1 MMARPNAR
9 SLAWEALRG
18 VAGGRGNA
26 ETLLRGL
33 LARIELPPVE
43 RRFAFEL
50 TLGTLRKRG
59 YLDYGLSYLLKRPLR
74 EHHSDLQELL
84 RLGAYQL
91 LELDRV
97 PTYAAVSQTVE
108 LARERDT
115 TKWAAG
121 LVNAVLRRLSEGY
134 PKPPD
139 RERDPVGYLAVTG
152 SHPRWLISRWLER
165 FGFEE
170 TKLLCDRNNEPPDS
184 FVFLNTQRGASRKD
198 ITGLRADI
206 EPVPDFPDCFKLSRG
221 TDLVSTEEYKR
232 GLVYAADPATA
243 LAALVLKPQPNELIL
258 DACSAPG
265 GKLCHLHR
273 LAGGGLETVAV
284 DSSPRRCSVL
294 AENVSRLG
302 IPTAIVTGD
311 LLLAPLKKDR
321 FDKILLDAPCSNTG
335 VLRRRVEARWRRKPD
350 DLKKLA
356 RLQLDLL
363 GSVSRLV
370 KSGGVLAYSTCSLE
384 PEENEGVVNSFLAKQ
399 GDFQLVPAR
408 GRLEDELWER
418 FGDREGYIRALPHKT
433 DTDGVFVALL
443 RRVR

>member
-1 MMARPNAR
+1 MTQPNAR
-9 SLAWEALRG
+9 SVAWEALCG
-18 VAGGRGNA
+18 VTGGRGNA
-26 ETLLRGL
+26 ESLLRKL
-33 LARIELPPVE
+33 LAKIELPPVE
-43 RRFAFEL
+43 RRLAFEL

-59 YLDYGLSYLLKRPLR
+59 YLDYGLNSLLKRPLK
-74 EHHSDLQELL
+74 EHHSDLRELL
-84 RLGAYQL
+84 RMGAYQI

-97 PTYAAVSQTVE
+97 PAYAAVSQSVD

-115 TKWAAG
+115 TKRAAG

-139 RERDPVGYLAVTG
+139 MERDPVGYLAVTG
-152 SHPRWLISRWLER
+152 SHPRWLISRWLKR

-170 TKLLCDRNNEPPDS
+170 TERLCYRNNEAPDS
-184 FVFLNTQRGASRKD
+184 FVFLNTRIGVSRKD
-198 ITGLRADI
+198 ITGLNLDG

-221 TDLVSTEEYKR
+221 TDLTSTEEYKR

-243 LAALVLKPQPNELIL
+243 LAALVLKPQPGELIL

-284 DSSPRRCSVL
+284 DSSPRRLSVL

-302 IPTAIVTGD
+302 IPTAIVNGD
-311 LLLAPLKKDR
+311 LLLAPLSRDR

-363 GSVSRLV
+363 DSVSRLA
-370 KSGGVLAYSTCSLE
+370 KTGGLLAYSTCSLE
-384 PEENEGVVNSFLAKQ
+384 PEENEGVISSFLKRR
-399 GDFQLVPAR
+399 GDYNRIPA
-408 GRLEDELWER
+408 DERIDGNLRER
-418 FGDREGYIRALPHKT
+418 FVDSKGYIRALPHRT
-433 DTDGVFVALL
+433 NTDGVFVTLL